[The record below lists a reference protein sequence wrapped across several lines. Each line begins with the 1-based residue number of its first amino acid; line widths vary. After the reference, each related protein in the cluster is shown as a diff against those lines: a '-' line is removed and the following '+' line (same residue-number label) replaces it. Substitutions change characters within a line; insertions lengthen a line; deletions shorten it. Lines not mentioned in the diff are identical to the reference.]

1 MLIKPTSGGGGVMFQ
16 VVSGVSVLVDGV
28 PRWLEPNSV
37 ALRSQFP
44 LPIMPFEF
52 QMFEPSSKSPGAT
65 SDKVHRRLELD
76 SINSI
81 HPPMSPYSRLL
92 HPSSCPSGRD
102 RPEITTTHPPKPSLT
117 PSPPLFPA
125 WAQFEMTRANPF
137 VSSLTLVQKQWSPSQ
152 SDTNP
157 SSQSVV

>member
-92 HPSSCPSGRD
+92 HPSSYPSGRD
-102 RPEITTTHPPKPSLT
+102 RPEITTTVPPKPSLT
-117 PSPPLFPA
+117 PSPPHLASFGTVRDDSRKA
-125 WAQFEMTRANPF
+125 LRQLANSGPK
-137 VSSLTLVQKQWSPSQ
+137 T
-152 SDTNP
+152 
-157 SSQSVV
+157 VVPVPKRH